1 MNHVGMLAFQQ
12 IEIDD
17 SVKPAIEW
25 IDGKA
30 VQKLMPT
37 DWHAFLQL
45 AFAEHLK
52 AWVKAQGMTGKV
64 GTEWRFIISPNSYDT
79 ESLVPDVAYL
89 SHYFELQKGDRKYPN
104 IPPDIAVEILS
115 PEDRATAVAKRRRFY
130 LWWGVKLVM
139 IVDPETRTVEAHE
152 GEAGFKTFTEFDVLT
167 SQSFPTLSVSLSEIF
182 AELNE
187 PENR

>member
-1 MNHVGMLAFQQ
+1 MLAFQQ

-25 IDGKA
+25 IDGRA

-52 AWVKAQGMTGKV
+52 TWVKAQGLPGKV
-64 GTEWRFIISPNSYDT
+64 GTEWRFIIPPNSYDT

-89 SHYFELQKGDRKYPN
+89 SRYFELPKNDRKYPN

-130 LWWGVKLVM
+130 LWWGVKLTM

-152 GEAGFKTFTEFDVLT
+152 GGAGFKTFAEFDVLT
-167 SQSFPTLSVSLSEIF
+167 SQAFPTLSISLSDIF
-182 AELNE
+182 AEINE
-187 PENR
+187 PAIR